1 MVNPLYP
8 KVIFPL
14 NPGTWGVRLIVVH
27 LVPTLATQN
36 LVPKGE
42 TRNGGKVTSP
52 VLWHP
57 RCYCA
62 LGPSPWWP

>member
-1 MVNPLYP
+1 MFNPFYL

-14 NPGTWGVRLIVVH
+14 DPGIYGVKMIVVH

-36 LVPKGE
+36 LAPKGG

-57 RCYCA
+57 GCYCA
-62 LGPSPWWP
+62 IVPRPWWP